1 MICDKI
7 RTLRDTCG
15 LSQSALAK
23 KIGVTRSAVNA
34 WEMGLSIP
42 TAQYIV
48 AMAQLFHISTDYLLG
63 LQNSQAIYLDGL
75 TEQEKQEGILYKAES
90 EAEDI
95 AVIINYSVIGNG
107 TEEDLLTNEE
117 VAENFQRAGYREVK
131 QVVINGITSVTC
143 SIPDEDISLT
153 AFLNEEGNRLYM
165 VMINTD
171 EETSM
176 HYIEPIL
183 HSVKKV

>member
-48 AMAQLFHISTDYLLG
+48 ATDYLLG

-75 TEQEKQEGILYKAES
+75 TEQEKQLLYAM
-90 EAEDI
+90 
-95 AVIINYSVIGNG
+95 YGYF
-107 TEEDLLTNEE
+107 TERD
-117 VAENFQRAGYREVK
+117 
-131 QVVINGITSVTC
+131 
-143 SIPDEDISLT
+143 T
-153 AFLNEEGNRLYM
+153 A
-165 VMINTD
+165 
-171 EETSM
+171 
-176 HYIEPIL
+176 P
-183 HSVKKV
+183 